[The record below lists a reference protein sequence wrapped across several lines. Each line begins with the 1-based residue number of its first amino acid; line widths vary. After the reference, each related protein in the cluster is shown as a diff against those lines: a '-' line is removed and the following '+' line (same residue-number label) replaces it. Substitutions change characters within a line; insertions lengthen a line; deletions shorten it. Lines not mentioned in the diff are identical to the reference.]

1 MFTEIEMSQ
10 DLFDFGFTAVD
21 EDELEVVQKEQ
32 QKSATIGTEAAEAA
46 ESARTNQ
53 KQLDDLYNAIVPLLN
68 NLKKNPQKEYILW
81 PNRLK
86 KVEEFETHLQKIY
99 KGE

>member
-1 MFTEIEMSQ
+1 MSQ

-21 EDELEVVQKEQ
+21 EGELEAVQKEQ
-32 QKSATIGTEAAEAA
+32 QKSATIGTEAAKAAEAA
-46 ESARTNQ
+46 RSNQ